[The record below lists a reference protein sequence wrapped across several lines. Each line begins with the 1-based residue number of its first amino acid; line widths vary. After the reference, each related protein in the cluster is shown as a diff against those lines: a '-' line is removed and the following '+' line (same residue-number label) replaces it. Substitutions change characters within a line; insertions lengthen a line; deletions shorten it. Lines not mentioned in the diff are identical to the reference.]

1 MTEDKKERKKIK
13 KLSDKE
19 QTKNKREEKI
29 YFGKSH

>member
-19 QTKNKREEKI
+19 LTKNKREEKI